1 MVNDRVIFVLALCLC
16 TNCKLALCYQAAW
29 KITVCYGAICKIV
42 VSYHAIYKTVL
53 SYFTFS
59 NIFTTY
65 LLSLQC
71 FMDQVNVTCD
81 KKRALEKQWNGTLP
95 VILKE
100 KLTDSCHFYIPY
112 LSAEANFKF
121 WGLVTT
127 NIYNKKHKKIT
138 SPSKKP

>member
-71 FMDQVNVTCD
+71 FMDQRG
-81 KKRALEKQWNGTLP
+81 KRDVWQKEGFGETMKWN
-95 VILKE
+95 
-100 KLTDSCHFYIPY
+100 
-112 LSAEANFKF
+112 
-121 WGLVTT
+121 
-127 NIYNKKHKKIT
+127 IT
-138 SPSKKP
+138 SNSEREINWQLSLLHSVFECRGKFQVLGFGHYKYIQ